1 MGRPSLNLLLERPL
15 PEARDQVWA
24 GDITY
29 IPTTKGWLYLALVSG
44 LCSLR
49 IVGWVVAGHLRAGL
63 VTHALRQALHS
74 RRPACCGIHQS
85 RSAMAN
91 PYHDFW
97 AESFMGTLET
107 KNAPGR
113 LLHRRRRFPDRTLRL
128 YRILPPPPEALLPRL
143 PNPGS
148 IRSPQTLSHL
158 NQNGSKN
165 PLRLIAANR
174 GEAGG
179 QGQLPSLTV
188 PGPAHAVTRERP
200 IPFWGN
206 LRLRT
211 LQEGNALESMSTAP
225 AGVL

>member
-1 MGRPSLNLLLERPL
+1 MGGIIHGHSGNRN
-15 PEARDQVWA
+15 AR
-24 GDITY
+24 
-29 IPTTKGWLYLALVSG
+29 
-44 LCSLR
+44 
-49 IVGWVVAGHLRAGL
+49 
-63 VTHALRQALHS
+63 
-74 RRPACCGIHQS
+74 
-85 RSAMAN
+85 
-91 PYHDFW
+91 
-97 AESFMGTLET
+97 
-107 KNAPGR
+107 GR

-165 PLRLIAANR
+165 PLRLTAANR

-188 PGPAHAVTRERP
+188 PGPAHAVTRERQ
-200 IPFWGN
+200 IPFCGN

-225 AGVL
+225 AGVLSRSRNRTRKTLANATVLCCSTQHGLPKRILSQVLVSGPASRDGKSPYRPGGLPIRFSASVWV